1 MARAAAA
8 GSLPTD
14 SPEER
19 LRKSALVL
27 SSLLI
32 TALACVWVATYAAL
46 GLWLSALIPL
56 AYQAA
61 SLLGLALFART
72 KRYDLY
78 RASQVFLILV
88 LPFLLQWSL
97 GGFVE
102 SSAVALWA
110 FVAPLGALVFYGP
123 RPAVG
128 WFAGFAALVG
138 VSAAIDPHLPAP
150 DPPIPTWLVLTF
162 FALNVLGPA
171 VTTFALL
178 EYFVRS
184 RDRAYGLL
192 AVEQERSER
201 LLLSIFPPPI
211 AERLK
216 VSQGVIAERSDEVS
230 VLFADITGFTPVAE
244 RLPPEDVV
252 ALLDEIFSAFDELV
266 AEHGLEKI
274 KTIGDGYMAAAGI
287 PTPRR
292 RPRRG
297 GGPRRARHAGDAG
310 RPPRRRRPQPA
321 RRHRLR
327 PRRRG
332 RDRPQQAR
340 LRPLGR
346 HREHREPDG
355 VARPAR
361 GDPGDRADAATAR
374 RRLRP
379 RGAARRRGQGQG
391 RDDDLPAGQLRVAE
405 AADRVVVHEPGRL
418 HEGVAD
424 GRPDEAEAAPL
435 QLLAHRLRERRLGR
449 EARRGSSSRRRAARR
464 RRSPRGGRRS
474 RRAPPGPRARAARS
488 RPSTRP

>member
-1 MARAAAA
+1 VLDWAGRAVARAAAA

-46 GLWLSALIPL
+46 GLWVSAGIPL
-56 AYQAA
+56 AYQVA

-72 KRYDLY
+72 KRYDVY
-78 RASQVFLILV
+78 RAGQVLLILV

-123 RPAVG
+123 RQAVG
-128 WFAGFAALVG
+128 WFAAFAALIV
-138 VSAAIDPHLPAP
+138 VSAAIDHRLPEP
-150 DPPIPTWLVLTF
+150 EPPLPSWLLLTF

-184 RDRAYGLL
+184 RDRAYRLL

-201 LLLSIFPPPI
+201 LLLSIFPRPI

-230 VLFADITGFTPVAE
+230 VLFADITGFTPIAE
-244 RLPPEDVV
+244 RLPPEEVV

-266 AEHGLEKI
+266 AAHGLEKI

-287 PTPRR
+287 PTPRADHAEAAAR
-292 RPRRG
+292 AALAMRETLAALPAGEGLSLRVG
-297 GGPRRARHAGDAG
+297 IDSGPAVAGVIGRSKLGYDLWGDTVNTASRMESHA
-310 RPPRRRRPQPA
+310 PPGAIQVTER
-321 RRHRLR
+321 
-327 PRRRG
+327 
-332 RDRPQQAR
+332 
-340 LRPLGR
+340 
-346 HREHREPDG
+346 
-355 VARPAR
+355 
-361 GDPGDRADAATAR
+361 TR
-374 RRLRP
+374 RRLGDGFVLEERP
-379 RGAARRRGQGQG
+379 R
-391 RDDDLPAGQLRVAE
+391 VAVKGKGE
-405 AADRVVVHEPGRL
+405 MTTY
-418 HEGVAD
+418 
-424 GRPDEAEAAPL
+424 
-435 QLLAHRLRERRLGR
+435 LLV
-449 EARRGSSSRRRAARR
+449 SSA
-464 RRSPRGGRRS
+464 
-474 RRAPPGPRARAARS
+474 
-488 RPSTRP
+488 